1 MVRGPW
7 GEMAKMALP
16 QWWREPDVLEC
27 EADYTAAQAR
37 LADTKMVLAKA
48 MADFA
53 DNANE
58 IAARHR
64 AQVGCIRSYNRRFL
78 VEDPETKALA
88 KYLLGPIK
96 VEAIQWREMY
106 LEARD
111 RGLLRSR
118 RWANGDG
125 VELFVVGLERAVYPD
140 PNLCDRLFSAVG
152 KRELPDHRQALYWV
166 TLHCQLDGKEVMRA
180 VLRDVPE
187 LGEAWVRA
195 FKDERPGRL
204 CDNVTVSEKERE
216 LAVALL
222 KRSQYL
228 QPGKDKGLDVA
239 PSPDPWARYWMAHG
253 KMQVSEAA

>member
-27 EADYTAAQAR
+27 EADYAAAQER
-37 LADTKMVLAKA
+37 LADTKMVLTKA

-64 AQVGCIRSYNRRFL
+64 AQVARIRSYNRRFL
-78 VEDPETKALA
+78 FDDPETRALA
-88 KYLLGPIK
+88 KYLLEPIK
-96 VEAIQWREMY
+96 VEGIRWREMY

-111 RGLLRSR
+111 RGLLRSKR
-118 RWANGDG
+118 CDDG
-125 VELFVVGLERAVYPD
+125 SADLFVVGLEQAVYPD
-140 PNLCDRLFSAVG
+140 PNLYDRLFSVVD
-152 KRELPDHRQALYWV
+152 KSTPPDHRQALYWV
-166 TLHCQLDGKEVMRA
+166 TLDRRLDGKEAVRA
-180 VLRDVPE
+180 VLQDVPE
-187 LGEAWVRA
+187 LGEAWVMA
-195 FKDERPGRL
+195 FKDERPGGL
-204 CDNVTVSEKERE
+204 CDMVTVSEKERE

-228 QPGKDKGLDVA
+228 QPGKDMGLDVV
-239 PSPDPWARYWMAHG
+239 PNTDPWATYWMTHG
-253 KMQVSEAA
+253 KTQVPEAA